1 MTDYVVNP
9 YARHEKSIGQVKQRG
24 TSQSFTMEFKPA
36 CHAAND
42 QRRTTND
49 QGQPHHSMKKNDLK
63 KQVAAAINACLD
75 KKAEELTILEM
86 EKGSGAFTDYFVL
99 CSGTNPRQ
107 VQAIADE
114 VEMRLKAAAVPPTHV
129 EGYNQGEW
137 ILIDYVDFVVHVFS
151 EKARKF
157 YDLERLW
164 KSAKRLE
171 PAQLKPVAV
180 RRQRTAATIA
190 RRKRA

>member
-1 MTDYVVNP
+1 
-9 YARHEKSIGQVKQRG
+9 
-24 TSQSFTMEFKPA
+24 
-36 CHAAND
+36 
-42 QRRTTND
+42 
-49 QGQPHHSMKKNDLK
+49 MKKNELK
-63 KQVAAAINACLD
+63 TQVAAAIQACLE

-86 EKGSGAFTDYFVL
+86 EKGSVADYFVL

-107 VQAIADE
+107 VQAISDE
-114 VEMRLKAAAVPPTHV
+114 VEMRLKAVGMRANNV
-129 EGYNQGEW
+129 EGYNNAEW

-171 PAQLKPVAV
+171 PADLK
-180 RRQRTAATIA
+180 AAPKKRKKAIA
-190 RRKRA
+190 SKKRATAKR

>member
-1 MTDYVVNP
+1 MTK
-9 YARHEKSIGQVKQRG
+9 KSELKQQV
-24 TSQSFTMEFKPA
+24 S
-36 CHAAND
+36 
-42 QRRTTND
+42 
-49 QGQPHHSMKKNDLK
+49 
-63 KQVAAAINACLD
+63 AAINACLD

-114 VEMRLKAAAVPPTHV
+114 VEMRLKAAAIPPTHV

-164 KSAKRLE
+164 KSAKRMAPAELE
-171 PAQLKPVAV
+171 ARRPRKRVASGV
-180 RRQRTAATIA
+180 RRKKA
-190 RRKRA
+190 